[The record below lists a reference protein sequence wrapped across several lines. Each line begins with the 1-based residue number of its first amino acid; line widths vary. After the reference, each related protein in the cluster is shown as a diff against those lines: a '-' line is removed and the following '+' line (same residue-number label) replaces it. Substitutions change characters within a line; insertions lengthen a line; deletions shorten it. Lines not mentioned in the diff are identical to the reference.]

1 MTSTAEAE
9 YLAVLDQ
16 IRDMNVSMKRNSR
29 ERQRV
34 YSKMEKI
41 RATHIVAIGS
51 DKDDKGKLKFSNERM
66 REAELTL
73 RLHADSEYMDLNE
86 KRLEIDEAG
95 DDLRA
100 EHNRLTDI
108 KYLHMIKLG
117 IPVEID
123 EGRDKYIEF
132 H

>member
-1 MTSTAEAE
+1 MTSTPEAE

-16 IRDMNVSMKRNSR
+16 IRDMNIAMTRNSR
-29 ERQRV
+29 ERQKV

-51 DKDDKGKLKFSNERM
+51 DKDEKGKLKFSNERM

-73 RLHADSEYMDLNE
+73 RLHDDSKYMELHE
-86 KRLEIDEAG
+86 KRLKIDEAG

-117 IPVEID
+117 IPVEIN
-123 EGRDKYIEF
+123 EGQDKYIEF